1 MSEELLYVLES
12 SNNKEIED
20 ILNQESICEQIKEDN
35 LELNILRMKDTG
47 VFGVFLSKE
56 DGEFTRKELLVIERY
71 LNNTKRTIDVKGK
84 ERVGVILDK
93 ENDIKPFNNVDML
106 FPYNKTYKSQ
116 AYARMIG
123 LGMMGEVKDLNS
135 AMPDKE
141 ITYKFIY

>member
-12 SNNKEIED
+12 SNSKEIED
-20 ILNQESICEQIKEDN
+20 MFNQESICEQIKEDN

-71 LNNTKRTIDVKGK
+71 LNNTNRTIDVKGE

-123 LGMMGEVKDLNS
+123 LGMLGEVKDLNS

-141 ITYKFIY
+141 LAYKFIY

>member
-123 LGMMGEVKDLNS
+123 LGMLGEVKDLNS

-141 ITYKFIY
+141 LTYKFIY

>member
-20 ILNQESICEQIKEDN
+20 ILNQESVCEQIKEDN

-123 LGMMGEVKDLNS
+123 LGMLGEVKDLNS

-141 ITYKFIY
+141 LTYKFIY

>member
-20 ILNQESICEQIKEDN
+20 ILNQESVCEQIKEDN

-84 ERVGVILDK
+84 ERGGVILDK

-123 LGMMGEVKDLNS
+123 LGMLGEVKDLNS

-141 ITYKFIY
+141 LTYKFIY